1 MFKPIIHQ
9 TLRSEHGVI
18 LRGFIEKAAESNIQ
32 VVFIAPVPIYFF
44 SVLQRLYQDYLATG
58 EVLSNGMLAIEH
70 YQKVEEL
77 FANLKTYSEEFDN
90 FTWHDGAKDLCNDS
104 CLISSIEGKP
114 LYYDNNH
121 LTLTGAQYLQDI
133 FFEIRDV

>member
-1 MFKPIIHQ
+1 M
-9 TLRSEHGVI
+9 
-18 LRGFIEKAAESNIQ
+18 
-32 VVFIAPVPIYFF
+32 FIAPVPIYFF

-114 LYYDNNH
+114 L
-121 LTLTGAQYLQDI
+121 
-133 FFEIRDV
+133 